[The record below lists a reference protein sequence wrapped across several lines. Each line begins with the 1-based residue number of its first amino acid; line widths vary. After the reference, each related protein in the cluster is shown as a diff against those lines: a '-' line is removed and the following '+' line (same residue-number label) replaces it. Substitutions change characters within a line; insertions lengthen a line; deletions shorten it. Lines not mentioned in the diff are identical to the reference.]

1 MILHSFVSQK
11 DLCCPK
17 FSVHQGHVKNHTSIR
32 ESDVRVGANN
42 IEHPQLNTLHRNK
55 LLSLSKLYNNSSSTS
70 LSYAISSFNF
80 MDKPLTLSFDSNI
93 SESRVIGMN
102 TKVDVCDDNVVST
115 L

>member
-1 MILHSFVSQK
+1 
-11 DLCCPK
+11 
-17 FSVHQGHVKNHTSIR
+17 
-32 ESDVRVGANN
+32 
-42 IEHPQLNTLHRNK
+42 
-55 LLSLSKLYNNSSSTS
+55 
-70 LSYAISSFNF
+70 